1 MPLPEQSLACSRA
14 ILADQ
19 TACLKHAPG
28 VWFPKEGCEEFVL
41 FADRFDFTLS
51 LLHFDDDQ
59 KRYVGEEADDDDVL
73 LPADFGMKWR

>member
-1 MPLPEQSLACSRA
+1 M
-14 ILADQ
+14 
-19 TACLKHAPG
+19 
-28 VWFPKEGCEEFVL
+28 L